1 MIFLYEN
8 GILYIRFYR
17 GCAMAVSY
25 NKLWKLLIDKNMSK
39 TDLRLKADIGTATL
53 AKLGKNQPVS
63 MDVLM
68 RICRVLSCN
77 IADVMDI
84 LPSEDK

>member
-1 MIFLYEN
+1 
-8 GILYIRFYR
+8 
-17 GCAMAVSY
+17 MAVSY
-25 NKLWKLLIDKNMSK
+25 SKLWKLLIDKNMNK

-63 MDVLM
+63 MDVM
-68 RICRVLSCN
+68 MKICGVLNCN

-84 LPSEDK
+84 IPTEVQ

>member
-1 MIFLYEN
+1 
-8 GILYIRFYR
+8 
-17 GCAMAVSY
+17 MAVNY
-25 NKLWKLLIDKNMSK
+25 NKLWKLLIDKQMSK

-68 RICRVLSCN
+68 RICSVLSCN

-84 LPSEDK
+84 LPANEEEN

>member
-1 MIFLYEN
+1 
-8 GILYIRFYR
+8 
-17 GCAMAVSY
+17 MAVSY

-53 AKLGKNQPVS
+53 AKLGKNQTIS

-68 RICRVLSCN
+68 RICEVLSCN
-77 IADVMDI
+77 ISDI
-84 LPSEDK
+84 VDIIPAEDMK

>member
-1 MIFLYEN
+1 
-8 GILYIRFYR
+8 
-17 GCAMAVSY
+17 MAVSY

-63 MDVLM
+63 MDVLV
-68 RICRVLSCN
+68 RICRVLLCN

>member
-1 MIFLYEN
+1 
-8 GILYIRFYR
+8 
-17 GCAMAVSY
+17 MAVSY

-53 AKLGKNQPVS
+53 AKLCKNQPVS
-63 MDVLM
+63 MYVLM

-84 LPSEDK
+84 LPTEENNK